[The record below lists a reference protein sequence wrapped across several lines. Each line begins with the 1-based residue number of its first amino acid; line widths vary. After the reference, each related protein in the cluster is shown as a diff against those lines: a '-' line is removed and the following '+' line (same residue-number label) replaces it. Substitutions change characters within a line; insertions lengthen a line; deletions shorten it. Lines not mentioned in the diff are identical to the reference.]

1 MAVIDCVWTPSPEFA
16 AASNMAQFMR
26 WLAQQGKNFSDY
38 DALWQWSITDLS
50 GFWQAVWDYHGL
62 TSPTP
67 YTQVIGSPDMPG
79 AKWFEGASLNYADQV
94 MRHVRPD
101 HPAIIHQAEDGTYTT
116 LTWEALQT
124 QVATLAA
131 SLQAL
136 GITRGDRVVGYL
148 PNNKET
154 IVAFLACASLGAVW
168 SLCAPDM
175 GAPTVL
181 ERFRQIEPKAL
192 FTATGYAHAGKWR
205 DRSAEVQALLQGLP
219 TLHHWISL
227 DGTGTIDPLQ
237 TTAHIWADVLA
248 GPARQ
253 APVPLPFDHPLW
265 VVYSSGTTGSPK
277 PIVHGHGGIVV
288 EHLVLQGLHGNL
300 GPEDT
305 FSWFTS
311 TGWIMW
317 NAQVGGLLTGATIA
331 LAEGNPNHPDGGRL
345 WRFIEQAGVTS
356 FGAGAAWF
364 IGMAKSDIN
373 PTDIADLS
381 RLRAVGATG
390 SPLPPEAYAWIWD
403 KIGPHIWLAPIA
415 GGTDFAGAFLAGN
428 PMLPVRIG
436 EMQCRALG
444 AAVQAFTD
452 AGTPIIDDVGE
463 LVCTAP
469 MPSMPLYFWG
479 DTGDAR
485 YKASYFETFPG
496 VWRHGDWVKISP
508 EGGAIIYGRSD
519 ATINRHGIRMGTA
532 DIYRVVEDR
541 AEVAD
546 SLVVDL
552 EYLGKP
558 SCMILFLKLAEDVAL
573 DDALQARIIG
583 DLKQRASPRHVP
595 DIICTAPDIPYTL
608 TGKKME
614 VPIKKRLLGQPMAKV
629 ATADAMANPACLGW
643 YDSYAQAYLAGG

>member
-1 MAVIDCVWTPSPEFA
+1 
-16 AASNMAQFMR
+16 
-26 WLAQQGKNFSDY
+26 
-38 DALWQWSITDLS
+38 
-50 GFWQAVWDYHGL
+50 
-62 TSPTP
+62 
-67 YTQVIGSPDMPG
+67 
-79 AKWFEGASLNYADQV
+79 
-94 MRHVRPD
+94 
-101 HPAIIHQAEDGTYTT
+101 
-116 LTWEALQT
+116 
-124 QVATLAA
+124 
-131 SLQAL
+131 
-136 GITRGDRVVGYL
+136 
-148 PNNKET
+148 
-154 IVAFLACASLGAVW
+154 
-168 SLCAPDM
+168 
-175 GAPTVL
+175 
-181 ERFRQIEPKAL
+181 
-192 FTATGYAHAGKWR
+192 
-205 DRSAEVQALLQGLP
+205 
-219 TLHHWISL
+219 
-227 DGTGTIDPLQ
+227 
-237 TTAHIWADVLA
+237 
-248 GPARQ
+248 
-253 APVPLPFDHPLW
+253 
-265 VVYSSGTTGSPK
+265 
-277 PIVHGHGGIVV
+277 
-288 EHLVLQGLHGNL
+288 
-300 GPEDT
+300 
-305 FSWFTS
+305 
-311 TGWIMW
+311 
-317 NAQVGGLLTGATIA
+317 
-331 LAEGNPNHPDGGRL
+331 
-345 WRFIEQAGVTS
+345 
-356 FGAGAAWF
+356 
-364 IGMAKSDIN
+364 
-373 PTDIADLS
+373 
-381 RLRAVGATG
+381 
-390 SPLPPEAYAWIWD
+390 
-403 KIGPHIWLAPIA
+403 
-415 GGTDFAGAFLAGN
+415 
-428 PMLPVRIG
+428 
-436 EMQCRALG
+436 
-444 AAVQAFTD
+444 VQAFTD